1 MFKIGAHVS
10 AAGGLD
16 KCIANAEAIGA
27 EAMQIFGSSPRQWKV
42 NLPKPEEIKKYRTAL
57 EKSTINGGVFLHAP
71 YLINLASPDEAIWQN
86 SINCL
91 AGNLQI
97 AELMGGDGVIFHVG
111 SGKDPNKQPALE
123 RSVEGIKAVLKM
135 APGKTHLIIENSA
148 SIKKVGSDASEIKYL
163 MSGVDNKRVK
173 FCIDIAHTFEAGLV
187 AEYSPEE
194 IDKLFSQ
201 LDKEIGLENLM
212 ALHVND
218 SRTAQGSNHDQHDN
232 IGEGQISLAGFKNLA
247 KAKRLWSMPWLLE
260 VPGFDDTG
268 PDRKN
273 VEILKKIRADLT

>member
-16 KCIANAEAIGA
+16 KCIANAEGIGA
-27 EAMQIFGSSPRQWKV
+27 EAIQLFGSSPRQWKV
-42 NLPKPEEIKKYRTAL
+42 NLPKPEEIKKYRSAL
-57 EKSTINGGVFLHAP
+57 EKSTITGGVFLHAP

-123 RSVEGIKAVLKM
+123 RSVEGIKTVLKM
-135 APGKTHLIIENSA
+135 APGKARLLIENSA
-148 SIKKVGSDASEIKYL
+148 STKKVGSDLSEIKYL
-163 MSGVDNKRVK
+163 LDGAKDKRVK
-173 FCIDIAHTFEAGLV
+173 VCIDTAHSFEAGLV
-187 AEYSPEE
+187 KEYSPAE
-194 IDKLFSQ
+194 IDRLLSEIEQIFG
-201 LDKEIGLENLM
+201 LDNLVAM
-212 ALHVND
+212 HIND

-232 IGEGQISLAGFKNLA
+232 IGEGQIGLAGFKNLA
-247 KAKRLWSMPWLLE
+247 KEKRLWDKPWLLE

-273 VEILKKIRADLT
+273 VEILKRIRNNE

>member
-123 RSVEGIKAVLKM
+123 RSVEGIKTVLKM
-135 APGKTHLIIENSA
+135 APGKARLLIENSA
-148 SIKKVGSDASEIKYL
+148 STKKVGSDLSEIKYL
-163 MSGVDNKRVK
+163 LDGAKDKRVK
-173 FCIDIAHTFEAGLV
+173 VCIDTAHSFEAGLV
-187 AEYSPEE
+187 KEYSPAE
-194 IDKLFSQ
+194 IDRLLSEIEQIFG
-201 LDKEIGLENLM
+201 LDNLVV
-212 ALHVND
+212 LHIND

-232 IGEGQISLAGFKNLA
+232 IGEGQIGLTGFKNLA
-247 KAKRLWSMPWLLE
+247 KEKRLWDKPWLLE
-260 VPGFDDTG
+260 VPGFDEMG
-268 PDRKN
+268 PDRRN
-273 VEILKKIRADLT
+273 VEILKKLRDGK